1 MSLRRRPQL
10 DAHDIEKKGG
20 DACIAEFSTDL
31 FAKAA
36 SGGDQRQ
43 GCESEYCDLELS
55 HNPFDC
61 QRGTSRRKISGL
73 TKREHYLVKG
83 LVNLE
88 VHRFAEPTRFR
99 VTGERGFRLKIAR
112 QESALEEDRA
122 PEKGLAF
129 FRGSTTATTSH

>member
-36 SGGDQRQ
+36 SGDNQRQ

-61 QRGTSRRKISGL
+61 KCGTSQPNTGVKS
-73 TKREHYLVKG
+73 LV
-83 LVNLE
+83 
-88 VHRFAEPTRFR
+88 
-99 VTGERGFRLKIAR
+99 
-112 QESALEEDRA
+112 
-122 PEKGLAF
+122 
-129 FRGSTTATTSH
+129 